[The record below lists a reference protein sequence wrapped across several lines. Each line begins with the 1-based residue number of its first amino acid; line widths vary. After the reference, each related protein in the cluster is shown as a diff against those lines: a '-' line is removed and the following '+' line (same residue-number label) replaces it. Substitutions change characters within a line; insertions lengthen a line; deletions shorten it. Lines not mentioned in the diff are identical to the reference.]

1 MYVSLICTTKG
12 LVQLTSVFKDR
23 PLLKKIVETAMYFT
37 VISGLRGPAAYKYIA
52 YLWSDLIV
60 DSASIEVFI
69 TMSLSFS
76 QEIGLVAPWHI

>member
-37 VISGLRGPAAYKYIA
+37 VISGLRGPVAYKYIA
-52 YLWSDLIV
+52 Y
-60 DSASIEVFI
+60 
-69 TMSLSFS
+69 
-76 QEIGLVAPWHI
+76 